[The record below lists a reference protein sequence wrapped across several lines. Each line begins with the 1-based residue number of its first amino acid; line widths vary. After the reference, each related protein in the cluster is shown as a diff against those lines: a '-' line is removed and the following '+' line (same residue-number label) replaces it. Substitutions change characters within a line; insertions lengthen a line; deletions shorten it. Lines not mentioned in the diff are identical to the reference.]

1 MINHV
6 MFIKCYERSTKGKG
20 KNALDITTDGRALC
34 EEEEEEEE
42 EDWDDT
48 NMTGLPNLVRKV
60 GSSDFT
66 SQYLFLLLRPFLF
79 CSLSVRDGQTSPHSP
94 RLSRKHM
101 SSTLFRPPREQ
112 LCNIEVIGRR
122 CSRDVPFCVCMFV
135 CVRVCVYIMHTH
147 THTHT
152 HTHAHTHTHTQTHE
166 LVAACRNGVHVQSTR
181 TQQYSQNAAKQ
192 RCLK

>member
-20 KNALDITTDGRALC
+20 KNALDITTGGRALC

-66 SQYLFLLLRPFLF
+66 SQNLFLLLRPFILF
-79 CSLSVRDGQTSPHSP
+79 P
-94 RLSRKHM
+94 
-101 SSTLFRPPREQ
+101 F
-112 LCNIEVIGRR
+112 
-122 CSRDVPFCVCMFV
+122 SRDDNIHPKGLYDAPVHDTSSVCTKHAAP
-135 CVRVCVYIMHTH
+135 VRH
-147 THTHT
+147 
-152 HTHAHTHTHTQTHE
+152 
-166 LVAACRNGVHVQSTR
+166 
-181 TQQYSQNAAKQ
+181 Q
-192 RCLK
+192 RHGRVDIN